1 MYGLDFQ
8 GGFTKKNQGGQALK
22 HLSTTC
28 GSLQVEGYYSDSPVG
43 DVLTVAHTRE
53 ENYLSFP
60 YQFLEEATRLIGGVS
75 VTVETN
81 SLCCDP
87 RNTWSEWLL
96 SSVHV
101 FQPSVVSCKIGI
113 RSMLF

>member
-1 MYGLDFQ
+1 M
-8 GGFTKKNQGGQALK
+8 
-22 HLSTTC
+22 
-28 GSLQVEGYYSDSPVG
+28 EGYYSDSPVG

-81 SLCCDP
+81 SCVA
-87 RNTWSEWLL
+87 T
-96 SSVHV
+96 H
-101 FQPSVVSCKIGI
+101 GI
-113 RSMLF
+113 RGVSGY